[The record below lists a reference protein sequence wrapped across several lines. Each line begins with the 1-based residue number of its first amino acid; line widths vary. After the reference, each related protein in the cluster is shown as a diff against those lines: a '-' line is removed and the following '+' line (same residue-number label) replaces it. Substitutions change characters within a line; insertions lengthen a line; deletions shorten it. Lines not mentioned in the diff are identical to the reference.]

1 MTTLLQPEPDTG
13 VLSRVRWTF
22 TDAWT
27 LTARETSHWLRQ
39 PFEVAVGLL
48 FPIMFFLMFGYLIGG
63 DMPVPG
69 GGDYREALI
78 PGTLAMTMMFGVETT
93 MTAMAADSQKGVT
106 DRFRSMPMA
115 ASAVVTGRATADLIQ
130 SALSLIALVLC
141 GLLTGWSWHDGLP
154 AMLLALALLLWL
166 RFAMLWIGVWLGLVI
181 RSTNA
186 TAAVQILIYPLAFLS
201 NVFASPESM
210 PAWLGALAE
219 WNPVSASAAAARE
232 LFGNPGWGGDSWAA
246 THPVLLAALWPLVI
260 TAIFLPLSVRRYGR
274 LSR

>member
-1 MTTLLQPEPDTG
+1 MSTLLQPTPDTG
-13 VLSRVRWTF
+13 VPYRVRWAI

-27 LTARETSHWLRQ
+27 LTTRETSHWLRQ
-39 PFEVAVGLL
+39 PFEMAVGLL

-63 DMPVPG
+63 DISVPG

-93 MTAMAADSQKGVT
+93 MTAMAADTQKGVT
-106 DRFRSMPMA
+106 DRFRSMPMS
-115 ASAVVTGRATADLIQ
+115 ASAVVMGRATADLFQ
-130 SALSLIALVLC
+130 SALSLVALVLC
-141 GLLTGWSWHDGLP
+141 GLLTGWTWHDGLP
-154 AMLLALALLLWL
+154 SMLLALVLLLWL

-181 RSTNA
+181 RSTQA
-186 TAAVQILIYPLAFLS
+186 TASVQILVYPLAFLS

-219 WNPVSASAAAARE
+219 WNPVSATAAASRE

-246 THPVLLAALWPLVI
+246 AHPVLLAALWPLVI
-260 TAIFLPLSVRRYGR
+260 TAVFLPLSVRRYRR

>member
-1 MTTLLQPEPDTG
+1 MTTLFQPAPDTG
-13 VLSRVRWTF
+13 VLSRVRWTI

-78 PGTLAMTMMFGVETT
+78 PGTLAMTMMFGVEAT
-93 MTAMAADSQKGVT
+93 MTAMAEDSRKGVT

-115 ASAVVTGRATADLIQ
+115 ASAVVMGRASADLIQ
-130 SALSLIALVLC
+130 SAFSLAALVLC
-141 GLLTGWSWHDGLP
+141 GLLTGWSWHDGLAP
-154 AMLLALALLLWL
+154 MALALALLLWL
-166 RFAMLWIGVWLGLVI
+166 RFAMLWIGIFLGLVI
-181 RSTNA
+181 RSTQA
-186 TAAVQILIYPLAFLS
+186 TATVQILVYPLAFLS

-210 PAWLGALAE
+210 PAWLGTLAE

-232 LFGNPGWGGDSWAA
+232 LFGNPSWGGDSWAA
-246 THPVLLAALWPLVI
+246 THPVLLAALWPLLI
-260 TAIFLPLSVRRYGR
+260 TAVFLPLSVRRYRR

>member
-1 MTTLLQPEPDTG
+1 MTTLPQPAPGTG
-13 VLSRVRWTF
+13 ALSRVRWTI

-27 LTARETSHWLRQ
+27 LTTRETSHWLRQ
-39 PFEVAVGLL
+39 PFEMAVGLL

-78 PGTLAMTMMFGVETT
+78 PGTLAMTMMFGVEAT
-93 MTAMAADSQKGVT
+93 MTAMAADTQKGVT
-106 DRFRSMPMA
+106 DRFRSMPMSP
-115 ASAVVTGRATADLIQ
+115 SAVVMGRASADLIV
-130 SALSLIALVLC
+130 SAVSLLALVLC
-141 GLLTGWSWHDGLP
+141 GLLTGWSWHEGL
-154 AMLLALALLLWL
+154 ASAALALVLLLWL

-181 RSTNA
+181 RSTQA
-186 TAAVQILIYPLAFLS
+186 TAAVQILVYPLAFLS
-201 NVFASPESM
+201 NVFASPDSM

-232 LFGNPGWGGDSWAA
+232 LFGNPGWGGESWAA
-246 THPVLLAALWPLVI
+246 THSVLLAALWPLVI
-260 TAIFLPLSVRRYGR
+260 TAVFLPLSVRRYQR